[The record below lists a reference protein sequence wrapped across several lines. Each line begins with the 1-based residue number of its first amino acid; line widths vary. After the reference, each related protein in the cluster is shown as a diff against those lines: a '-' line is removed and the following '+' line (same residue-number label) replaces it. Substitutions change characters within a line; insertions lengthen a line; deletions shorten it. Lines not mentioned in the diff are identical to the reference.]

1 MTWTQRIAAGS
12 FFFSMFLALWGA
24 IYPKPYAL
32 CIGILLVTPLVAILA
47 IALSKGRLAVVGDG
61 KQGLLFFVFLYTMGA
76 LAYRAYLDVEIFAK
90 AKALLYALIVAAVM
104 ELLLLAVDRAFRSIW
119 ILAFLLPVITFT
131 YGIGVILE
139 CDMLLDQS
147 RPQRYVTR
155 VLHRDIHWGSRH
167 TTYDVTLA
175 PFGGL
180 TESVTNRVTR
190 HSYYSLSPG
199 TDACVFMAPGAL
211 QIPWYKM
218 EPC

>member
-1 MTWTQRIAAGS
+1 
-12 FFFSMFLALWGA
+12 
-24 IYPKPYAL
+24 
-32 CIGILLVTPLVAILA
+32 
-47 IALSKGRLAVVGDG
+47 
-61 KQGLLFFVFLYTMGA
+61 
-76 LAYRAYLDVEIFAK
+76 
-90 AKALLYALIVAAVM
+90 
-104 ELLLLAVDRAFRSIW
+104 
-119 ILAFLLPVITFT
+119 
-131 YGIGVILE
+131 
-139 CDMLLDQS
+139 MLLDQS